1 MIWFFN
7 KKKKEEQAT
16 EAASEQVAD
25 NAADVTPAGEV
36 TPDELQGAAEEVA
49 AEITEEATEENIAA
63 EASQVDAPAPAQTPA
78 PLMEKPDTKQGWFA
92 RLKSGLSLSSG
103 KLAGGIA
110 DIFTKRKLDQN
121 ALDELEEL
129 LITADLGP
137 ATAAKLTA
145 AIAKNRFDK
154 EVTGEEIRTALADE
168 IEKILTPVEKPL
180 FTIDA
185 KPFVILMVGVNGTGK
200 TTTIGKLGQQFTRE
214 GKKVML
220 AAGDTFRAAAVAQ
233 LKVWG
238 ERIGCP
244 VMAKDEGADAA
255 ALAYEAL
262 DRAEAEGADILMMD
276 TAGRLQNKAN
286 LMEELSK
293 IVRVI
298 RKKNAAAPHAIVL
311 VLDATVGQNAHSQ
324 LELFKEMVAITGLI
338 VTKLDGT
345 AKGGVLV
352 SLAERF
358 QMPVHAIGIGEGI
371 DDLRPFAAADYAR
384 AIVGLD
390 AASD

>member
-7 KKKKEEQAT
+7 KKKKEEQPSEVLT
-16 EAASEQVAD
+16 EQAAD
-25 NAADVTPAGEV
+25 NAAPDNAIDDAAAADGTPTEA
-36 TPDELQGAAEEVA
+36 AAEEVA
-49 AEITEEATEENIAA
+49 LASAPQEMPVLPDAA
-63 EASQVDAPAPAQTPA
+63 AAAAQTPA

-110 DIFTKRKLDQN
+110 DIFTKRKLDQS

-168 IEKILTPVEKPL
+168 IEKILAPVEKPL

-244 VMAKDEGADAA
+244 VIAKDEGADAA

>member
-1 MIWFFN
+1 MWFF
-7 KKKKEEQAT
+7 KKKKAEEQKDET
-16 EAASEQVAD
+16 VEVQEDVA
-25 NAADVTPAGEV
+25 V
-36 TPDELQGAAEEVA
+36 EE
-49 AEITEEATEENIAA
+49 IAA
-63 EASQVDAPAPAQTPA
+63 EPPVETAAVPEPFPEAVKEVPTAIEPAPQPA
-78 PLMEKPDTKQGWFA
+78 ATEVPAETQEGWFK
-92 RLKSGLSLSSG
+92 RLKSGLSKSSNKITEGLSS
-103 KLAGGIA
+103 I
-110 DIFTKRKLDQN
+110 ITKRKLDEETLQ
-121 ALDELEEL
+121 ELEEL

-145 AIAKNRFDK
+145 AIAKNRFGK
-154 EVTGEEIRTALADE
+154 EVTAEEIRAALAEE
-168 IEKILTPVEKPL
+168 IEKILQPVEKPL
-180 FTIDA
+180 FTSDE

-214 GKKVML
+214 GRKVML
-220 AAGDTFRAAAVAQ
+220 AAGDTFRAAAVGQ

-238 ERIGCP
+238 DRIGCP
-244 VMAKDEGADAA
+244 VVTKEEGADSA
-255 ALAYEAL
+255 ALAFA
-262 DRAEAEGADILMMD
+262 ATAGTDILMID
-276 TAGRLQNKAN
+276 TAGRLQNKSN

-298 RKKNAAAPHAIVL
+298 GKKNEAAPHATLL

-324 LELFKEMVAITGLI
+324 VELFSQMIDITGLI

-358 QMPVHAIGIGEGI
+358 ALPVHAIGIGEGI
-371 DDLRPFAAADYAR
+371 DDLRPFSAADYAK

-390 AASD
+390 NHRS